1 MRRLSI
7 LGSTGSIG
15 KQTLEVARKAPSDF
29 TVEALTCGS
38 DIDTLFGQIEEF
50 RPKVC
55 SVVDKEKAKE
65 LSDRLKSS
73 GIDTEVLSGNEGNI
87 SVATLGSCDTVV

>member
-1 MRRLSI
+1 MRKLSV

-15 KQTLEVARKAPSDF
+15 KQTLEVVRKAPGDF

-38 DIDTLFGQIEEF
+38 DIDTLFEQIKEF

-55 SVVDKEKAKE
+55 SVVDPDKASE
-65 LSDRLKSS
+65 LSGKLRYS
-73 GIDTEVLSGNEGNI
+73 GINI
-87 SVATLGSCDTVV
+87 